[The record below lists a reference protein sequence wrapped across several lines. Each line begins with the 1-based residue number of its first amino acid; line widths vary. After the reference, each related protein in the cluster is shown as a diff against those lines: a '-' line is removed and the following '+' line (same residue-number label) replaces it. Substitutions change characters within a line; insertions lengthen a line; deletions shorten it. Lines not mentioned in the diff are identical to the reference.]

1 MGPRSLPCEQNRFW
15 PGSKAEVENKKGNL
29 LTELVLTSPRARGLF
44 VLTAHPEGC
53 RVRVEEQLK
62 RAGAAF
68 EKPLAAAAG
77 REVGTNY
84 QAMSDC

>member
-1 MGPRSLPCEQNRFW
+1 MMEPRRMGLRSLPCGRNRFW
-15 PGSKAEVENKKGNL
+15 PGSKGEIQNEKGNL

-68 EKPLAAAAG
+68 EKPLAAASG
-77 REVGTNY
+77 RSTWS
-84 QAMSDC
+84 SD